1 MSWIWCAPGKAASP
15 ENTKP
20 PLPVFPAAGVLFLFR
35 YRPKNARA
43 FWMAKSQKRHS
54 WWYPSTSSNTAERP
68 IFSAYALKCVYDS
81 TLLIFQ
87 KNSFL
92 PTYSRYW
99 QRLLFDYLLT
109 AAKTKKRRRF
119 SSSPL
124 FGEPSGIFPLRGGA
138 CPPPTAVP
146 DGAPSSRPG
155 VPPAPPASLR
165 PFRVRIPAF
174 SSAKNNGDGK
184 NRLRYLVNHRGF
196 EPRTP

>member
-1 MSWIWCAPGKAASP
+1 
-15 ENTKP
+15 
-20 PLPVFPAAGVLFLFR
+20 
-35 YRPKNARA
+35 
-43 FWMAKSQKRHS
+43 MAKSQKRHS

-109 AAKTKKRRRF
+109 YAKTKKRRRF

-124 FGEPSGIFPLRGGA
+124 LVNHRGFFRSAEALVHRLRRYRTARPLRGRA
-138 CPPPTAVP
+138 CHRHPQ
-146 DGAPSSRPG
+146 
-155 VPPAPPASLR
+155 LR
-165 PFRVRIPAF
+165 SDPFGFESPLF
-174 SSAKNNGDGK
+174 LPQKNNGDGK